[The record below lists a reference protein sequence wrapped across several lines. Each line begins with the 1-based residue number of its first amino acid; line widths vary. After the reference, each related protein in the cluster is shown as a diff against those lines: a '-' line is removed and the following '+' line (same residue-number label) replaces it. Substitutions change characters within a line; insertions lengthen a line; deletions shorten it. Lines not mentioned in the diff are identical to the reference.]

1 MIIDLPQIY
10 WHGKNDRIMSCDF
23 YPNTNYL
30 VTTGAE
36 SEDKMYVKLWEISTI
51 SLSTLIKS
59 SSLFPAPIPN
69 SSIIPTTSSTSSPQT
84 LTSTYQNFIET
95 YLSSNSNP
103 NIQNDIRIYPIFT
116 CELSGAHTSTVN
128 ICRFSPN
135 GMYLATGSDDH
146 TIVIWV
152 QKLRPV
158 TFGSNEEKIITWC
171 NYKILRGHSGD
182 IYDLAWSPDSKY
194 IISGSVDNSAFIF
207 NVEKGKYVHRFCDHN
222 NFVQGVS
229 WDPKNEFVITQ
240 SCDKTVRFYQIVEN
254 KVESNLIYLNQMK
267 RFEKKKNNNKN
278 DNDMII
284 DEICTEKEKEKMN
297 KIYHYYFADQDQ
309 CSSFVRRSSFSP
321 DGKICLLVSGINE
334 NELNKEEIDFVVWGV
349 SRNNFSHPL
358 FYIPTLDKSSTCVR
372 FCPIIFKK
380 EKKEENNDVKELL
393 DLPYVMI
400 FAIGT
405 IDSVFIYGTD
415 SIIPKFAISNIHL
428 QSITDL
434 SWNADKVLAISSSDG
449 YMSFCSFEDG
459 ELGLKLD
466 PNEIDFDDDLKN
478 YYSQYLNIDI
488 KKNVIGNLSQITVV
502 KPRRKKVENNNNN
515 TNNENNNNI
524 NNENNN
530 NNINNENNNV
540 DNNNSNNNNDVSNN
554 NKNNNNDKDDNNIN
568 NTKNNKINEINT

>member
-1 MIIDLPQIY
+1 
-10 WHGKNDRIMSCDF
+10 
-23 YPNTNYL
+23 
-30 VTTGAE
+30 
-36 SEDKMYVKLWEISTI
+36 
-51 SLSTLIKS
+51 
-59 SSLFPAPIPN
+59 
-69 SSIIPTTSSTSSPQT
+69 
-84 LTSTYQNFIET
+84 
-95 YLSSNSNP
+95 
-103 NIQNDIRIYPIFT
+103 
-116 CELSGAHTSTVN
+116 
-128 ICRFSPN
+128 
-135 GMYLATGSDDH
+135 
-146 TIVIWV
+146 
-152 QKLRPV
+152 
-158 TFGSNEEKIITWC
+158 
-171 NYKILRGHSGD
+171 
-182 IYDLAWSPDSKY
+182 
-194 IISGSVDNSAFIF
+194 
-207 NVEKGKYVHRFCDHN
+207 
-222 NFVQGVS
+222 
-229 WDPKNEFVITQ
+229 
-240 SCDKTVRFYQIVEN
+240 
-254 KVESNLIYLNQMK
+254 
-267 RFEKKKNNNKN
+267 
-278 DNDMII
+278 
-284 DEICTEKEKEKMN
+284 
-297 KIYHYYFADQDQ
+297 
-309 CSSFVRRSSFSP
+309 
-321 DGKICLLVSGINE
+321 
-334 NELNKEEIDFVVWGV
+334 
-349 SRNNFSHPL
+349 
-358 FYIPTLDKSSTCVR
+358 
-372 FCPIIFKK
+372 
-380 EKKEENNDVKELL
+380 
-393 DLPYVMI
+393 MI